1 MKINRVNMFL
11 LIGSILAFIVFI
23 SPSLRVEAM
32 ELPKELRQLAIGDKF
47 IKTSLKAVGKI
58 SRLTGKGRAVVVHRA
73 KQEAYYA
80 NEGDPVYENDAL
92 YTLIDCRCRI
102 EFQDKNVV
110 IMAPD
115 THLDIDEIYESI
127 TKGQKRSLFGLTKG
141 KAIFYALRLFRYPK
155 MTLKLKTP
163 TATVGIRGTK
173 FGIEVE
179 RPKKGR
185 SSVLNRMLASRNLEL
200 VQLSP
205 GNQNIIARVY
215 GIEGEV
221 DVTSL
226 IDGKVQRLRENEIL
240 EADRRGLGKVR
251 YDPEGI
257 KAFIETVI
265 SGMETA
271 PGLEPK
277 KYEDQPHREDSDRI
291 EKMIDIQQQEREPQI
306 RHEPEQQGGGGH
318 Q

>member
-1 MKINRVNMFL
+1 MKIIKVNMFA
-11 LIGSILAFIVFI
+11 LIGSILAFIVII
-23 SPSLRVEAM
+23 SPSFRLEAR
-32 ELPKELRQLAIGDKF
+32 ELPKELRQLEIGDKF

-80 NEGDPVYENDAL
+80 TEGDPVYENDAL

-102 EFQDKNVV
+102 EFRDKNVV

-115 THLDIDEIYESI
+115 THLDIDKVYESMVE
-127 TKGQKRSLFGLTKG
+127 GQKKSLFGLTKG
-141 KAIFYALRLFRYPK
+141 KAIFYALKLFRYPK
-155 MTLKLKTP
+155 MALKLKTP

-173 FGIEVE
+173 FGTEVE
-179 RPKKGR
+179 RPKEGQ
-185 SSVLNRMLASRNLEL
+185 SSVLNRMVASRSLEL

-205 GNQNIIARVY
+205 GSQNIITRVY

-221 DVTSL
+221 DVTSTV
-226 IDGKVQRLRENEIL
+226 DGRMQRLRQNEIL

-257 KAFIETVI
+257 KVFIESVM
-265 SGMETA
+265 SGLESA
-271 PGLEPK
+271 PRLEPK
-277 KYEDQPHREDSDRI
+277 KSDGRSYREEQDRMEKIIDVQEKERDHAIEQEPDQHR
-291 EKMIDIQQQEREPQI
+291 
-306 RHEPEQQGGGGH
+306 GGH
-318 Q
+318 HQ